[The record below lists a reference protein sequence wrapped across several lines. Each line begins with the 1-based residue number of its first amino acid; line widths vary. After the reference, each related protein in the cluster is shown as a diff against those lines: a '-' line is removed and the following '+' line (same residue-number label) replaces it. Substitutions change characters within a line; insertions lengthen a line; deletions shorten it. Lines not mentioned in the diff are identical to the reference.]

1 MIFLQPYYTEM
12 NIAIIMEKISYQIFV
27 EKTFF
32 MLRLNHAVQYAHQFP
47 MFLKRQTEGDTR
59 NISQIVTIL
68 LWIK

>member
-1 MIFLQPYYTEM
+1 MIFTKPYYTEK
-12 NIAIIMEKISYQIFV
+12 NIVIFMEKISYQIFV

-32 MLRLNHAVQYAHQFP
+32 MVRLSHTVQCAYQFP

-68 LWIK
+68 L